1 MVPRIPDSSSDQ
13 SFFHRLWNRFSTL
26 PRRVRFGLPAA
37 ALVLLGVA
45 LAFTASSSSSERAA
59 PEGAVAKVGSPAAS
73 PGTGEGGAAKP
84 AASPPPLAGLN
95 STATRPPFIVGEITP
110 IPNRG
115 ITPTATPAAA
125 KPGDPL
131 RLGDY
136 TVTLLEA
143 RDPVTSVYAL
153 VQPTQGNR
161 FVAYQVQIT
170 NNSNRIVPY
179 SYQHF
184 RIRDSGG
191 TELRS
196 TASTTLEPA
205 LQTGN
210 LAPRE
215 TITGWVTFMPRQDLS
230 VEALYFQA
238 PGMIGPRGEFSV
250 R

>member
-1 MVPRIPDSSSDQ
+1 MVPRIPDSSSDR
-13 SFFHRLWNRFSTL
+13 SPRHRIWNSFSTL

-37 ALVLLGVA
+37 ALVILGIA
-45 LAFTASSSSSERAA
+45 LALTSSSSSSERVAA
-59 PEGAVAKVGSPAAS
+59 ESAVSKPGSPAAS
-73 PGTGEGGAAKP
+73 PVAAAAAKP
-84 AASPPPLAGLN
+84 AASPTVAVIN
-95 STATRPPFIVGEITP
+95 STPTRQTFVVGEITP

-115 ITPTATPAAA
+115 IAPTATPAAA
-125 KPGDPL
+125 RTGDPL

-136 TVTLLEA
+136 TVTLLDT
-143 RDPVTSVYAL
+143 RDPATSVYAL

-161 FVAYQVQIT
+161 FVAYQVEIT
-170 NNSNRIVPY
+170 NNSSRIVPY

-184 RIRDSGG
+184 RIRDAGG

-205 LQTGN
+205 LQIGN

-215 TITGWVTFMPRQDLS
+215 TITGWITFMPRADLAI
-230 VEALYFQA
+230 EALYFQA